1 MISDNIDRK
10 IAVIFATDVVGY
22 STSME
27 ADEVQTLKNLR
38 TCKKILEDLFL
49 QHGGNIFNTAGDSVL
64 AEFSSA
70 VSAVVCASEF
80 QKLIKERNKSVEDFQ
95 KMEFRIG
102 INMGD
107 VVKEDGNLY
116 GEGVNIAA
124 RLEALAKPN
133 GICLSKNIYEL
144 VKKRTNF
151 SFDDLGE
158 QKMKNTIIH
167 AFDINTGEKV
177 KKSTIIVS
185 KNLRILIPIFSIV
198 CFVLFISLGYYFIL
212 KTKAEESIDNKIIA
226 VMPFINSAG
235 NSSQDYFFDGITED
249 LIIDLSK
256 IEAFSVISRNSVFN
270 YKNKEYSDK
279 EVAKILNANYLLK
292 GNARLR
298 GDLIRLNVEL
308 VNSKTG
314 RNIWAER
321 FEQPKEEIFNLQ
333 DSLVIKIVEQLSVKL
348 TDKEEKKIIKTKAP
362 NLKAYELYKR
372 GLASQDRSEARAFYK
387 KAISLDPSFGRA
399 YGSMAINLA
408 FDLSASGAEP
418 LSTSEWNILKNEA
431 INYAKKAIELNP
443 DEAHSYFSLA
453 LVYGQAKMLN
463 KSKEQNGK
471 ALDLEPENLLALQMK
486 ATNLIND
493 GLFDQGLLTF
503 KIVRK
508 LDPLFPI
515 FVLMGEARAHLALGN
530 FKEAFKISKQAL
542 DRNPG
547 SSSAM
552 LNYITASW
560 KIGNKEDSK
569 WQMEEFLLSRR
580 KLNFNKDDFEIFVN
594 KYPWHEI
601 NKNLVKLVYLEIMED
616 GS

>member
-212 KTKAEESIDNKIIA
+212 NTKAEESIDNKIIA